1 MLVRTTVA
9 ALGLVLSTIT
19 VGQYAEKMDL
29 TLRHYLAREQGVD
42 PEISLFIHGDVDG
55 IKDAVQRHGGRV
67 TMTTDRLVNARVPST
82 MIRALAEE
90 PAVHHFEFNIARG
103 ELMNDSARV
112 KNHVIEVHAGLA
124 PLPQGYDGA
133 GVVVGVI
140 DTGLDITHPDFKDA
154 NGVTRVYRYW
164 DQVPP
169 GSASSPQPY
178 GYGTE
183 YTREDLQAGGSIPV
197 DPQGHGTTVAGTA
210 AGNGLANGR
219 HKGFA
224 PASEIIMVASRLGAA
239 NWAGTVAD
247 GVKYILDHADA
258 LGMPAVI
265 NISMG
270 SYSGSH
276 DGKDAAA
283 LLIDDL
289 LHQSN
294 GRALT
299 AAAGNSHGSFP
310 YHVHTE
316 VGPDT
321 TFSWFQTNEF
331 PLAYNVF
338 DFPNVFFEVWADAVD
353 VQNVQFAI
361 GADRAQPTLNFR
373 GRTAFHTVNEMI
385 GSSVTEPLI
394 SASGNTLGTVQF
406 YAQERG
412 EQVLMQVLIASPDTA
427 DCLWRLMST
436 GSGSF
441 DLWTLT
447 TFTRTA
453 NVIGPMLAEQWPG
466 GLPYPTPEEYPAMAH
481 YVAPDHYQHI
491 VDSWACIPD
500 VLTVANYCNEVSY
513 IDYFG
518 VERTVDGTE
527 LDIAPFSSTG
537 PTRDGRLKPDI
548 AATGDVTFTPGP
560 LEAIQWIIDNQVGYK
575 VDPGGMHIRDG
586 GTSQAA
592 PVVAGVAALYLQK
605 CPDAG
610 IEEIANAIR
619 KSARSDA
626 FTGQVPN
633 PRWGEGKVDAFG
645 ALLNRT
651 RLQATTTTLCEGDAV
666 EVTYIGD
673 HGDLT
678 WSTGATTTNPITV
691 STAADISATMI
702 TPSGCMAY
710 TDTLHFTMAP
720 VPATPQVELAGSVL
734 TSSEALSY
742 QWFEGGSPIS
752 GANEQE
758 WTAYWVGSYQVQV
771 TDANGCTALSEPVQV
786 LTVGLDEIS
795 GGELRLWPSP
805 VQEALNINMPASIAS
820 SELRI
825 MGSDGRLV
833 LAQRLTGG
841 GTVQL
846 PVGDLAAGT
855 YTVVLLSEDVRWVQR
870 FVRMP

>member
-1 MLVRTTVA
+1 MLVRSLVA

-19 VGQYAEKMDL
+19 IGQYAEKMDL
-29 TLRHYLAREQGVD
+29 TLRHYLAKEEGVD

-55 IKDAVQRHGGRV
+55 IKDAVRRHGGRV
-67 TMTTDRLVNARVPST
+67 TMATDRLVNARMPS
-82 MIRALAEE
+82 MAVRALAAE

-112 KNHVIEVHAGLA
+112 KNHVLEVHTGVA
-124 PLPQGYDGA
+124 PLPQGYDGT
-133 GVVVGVI
+133 GVVMGII

-154 NGVTRVYRYW
+154 DGVTRVYRYW
-164 DQVPP
+164 DQVPGANP
-169 GSASSPQPY
+169 GSPLPY

-197 DPQGHGTTVAGTA
+197 DPQGHGTTVTGTA

-219 HKGFA
+219 HTGVA
-224 PASEIIMVASRLGAA
+224 PGTEIIMVASRLGAA
-239 NWAGTVAD
+239 NWAATVAD

-258 LGMPAVI
+258 LDMPAVV

-276 DGKDAAA
+276 DGNDAAA

-289 LHQSN
+289 LHQAN

-310 YHVHTE
+310 YHVHTD

-331 PLAYNVF
+331 PEAYNIF
-338 DFPNVFFEVWADAVD
+338 DFPNVFFELWADIED
-353 VQNVQFAI
+353 FENVQFAI
-361 GADRAQPTLNFR
+361 GADRATPSLNFR
-373 GRTAFHTVNEMI
+373 GRTAFHTVDEVI
-385 GSSVTEPLI
+385 GSSVSEPLI
-394 SASGNTLGTVQF
+394 SASGNTLGTVQY

-412 EQVLMQVLIASPDTA
+412 EQVMLQVLIASPDTA
-427 DCLWRLMST
+427 DCLWRFMST

-447 TFTRTA
+447 TFTRTS

-466 GLPYPTPEEYPAMAH
+466 GLPYPTPAEYPAMAH
-481 YVAPDHYQHI
+481 YVAPDHSQHI

-518 VERTVDGTE
+518 VERGVDGTE
-527 LDIAPFSSTG
+527 QDISPTSSTG
-537 PTRDGRLKPDI
+537 PTRDGRIKPDI
-548 AATGDVTFTPGP
+548 ASTGDVTFTAGP
-560 LEAIQWIIDNQVGYK
+560 LVAIQWIIDNQVGFK

-592 PVVAGVAALYLQK
+592 PAVAGVAALYLQK
-605 CPDAG
+605 CPGAG
-610 IEEIANAIR
+610 IAEIANAIR

-633 PRWGEGKVDAFG
+633 PRWGEGKIDAFG

-651 RLQATTTTLCEGDAV
+651 RLQAATTTICEGESV
-666 EVTYIGD
+666 QVTYTGD
-673 HGDLT
+673 NGDLL
-678 WSTGATTTNPITV
+678 WSTGAATINPITI
-691 STAADISATMI
+691 STAGPVSATMV
-702 TPSGCMAY
+702 TPSGCLAY
-710 TDTLHFTMAP
+710 TDTLHFSVAP
-720 VPATPQVELAGSVL
+720 LPPTPQVELVGSVL
-734 TSSEALSY
+734 TSSEAVSY
-742 QWFEGGSPIS
+742 QWFEGGAPIS
-752 GANEQE
+752 GANGQE
-758 WTAYWVGSYQVQV
+758 WTAFWVGSYQVMV
-771 TDANGCTALSEPVQV
+771 SDINGCTAISDPVQV
-786 LTVGLDEIS
+786 LTVGLDEVD
-795 GGELRLWPSP
+795 GEEVRIWPSP
-805 VQEALNINMPASIAS
+805 VREVLNIATPAATAS
-820 SELRI
+820 LELRI

-833 LAQRLTGG
+833 RAQRIAGG

-846 PVGDLAAGT
+846 PVDDLAAGT
-855 YTVVLLSEDVRWVQR
+855 YTTVLLSDGVRWVQR